1 MANIQNNKLKLEKH
15 QQKAYENV
23 ERLFDE
29 NGRAAV
35 IFPTG
40 CGKSFVVLKYILE
53 HPDDRILFLSPRNAI
68 KEQMYEYIVRYI
80 GGDFRPIE
88 EIKAESGS
96 VKQVAQQYIP
106 NIECMLYQTIMG
118 LGEKDSI
125 DEVIEKLKPDLI
137 VVDEMH
143 HLKTRKA
150 GIDSEDITDEI
161 DDDIVNG
168 KDIIDNEE
176 RINQENKWGQKFKQ
190 LLEMYPQAKLLGLS
204 ATPIRNDG
212 TNVVEKLFED
222 AVAEEL
228 SLLEAIEAGIIYPP
242 KYVVPDFIR
251 EDELESL
258 LEKINSVEGERKE
271 QLKAEYD
278 ELVKKSDRAKGI
290 PELLKENITEKDGK
304 YIIFCKDIKDM
315 KEKMSKAKEWFGEI
329 DNEPEIYGIHSKDS
343 TSSQQ
348 LQAFNNTDSKHLKL
362 MYCVGMIDEGVHLK
376 SVSGV
381 ILAAK
386 TGSRPTYLQRIGR
399 TISSGKDK
407 RQSLVIDLV
416 NNNEILAN
424 EHNTQYGYEISDSEA
439 LEKLIEW
446 IENKNSGKW
455 PEYAEDKS
463 AREKAMA
470 RRLARINNKYLTYV
484 QNPDLLEE
492 LNEDSIDEIQEI
504 LQLGKT
510 IGMFEDVITIDFAN
524 GSPNGADI
532 SIDKFLH
539 GIEIKGVRR
548 DFREI
553 LEHDYFDKN
562 INMQNY
568 EEYRAWCEEHDR
580 LPRSKI
586 IMNGTRVVVAKE
598 GEKETEEQIEQR
610 LGLTRMWFFRK
621 NENTLS
627 EQEKEIRRLYEEL
640 DEQYKAESAAMRNYK
655 EYKAWCEEHDRLPRS
670 KIIMNGT
677 RVVVAKEGEK
687 ETEEQI
693 EQRLGLARMW
703 LFRKNEN
710 ALTEQEKE
718 IKRLYEKLTEQY
730 KAESAAMRN
739 YKEYKAWCEQH
750 GRLPRLNI
758 SGVNAAKKGE
768 KETEEQI
775 EQRLGSAR
783 SGLFR
788 KNENALT
795 EQEKEIRMLYKE
807 LDEQYREESTTMRN
821 YKEYEAWCEQHGKL
835 PRTGISGVN
844 ATKKGEKETEE
855 QIEQRLGSARMWF
868 FSRNEN
874 TLTEQE
880 KEIRRLYEELTE
892 QYKEESTAMKNCKEY
907 KAWCEQHG
915 RLPRPYMEDVEE
927 IEKRLGKSRL
937 RFFAYI
943 KKNSKKLTEEEQTIK
958 ELYKELDE
966 QYREESPAM
975 KNYKEYEAWCEQHG
989 KLPRT
994 GINGVNAAKKG
1005 KKETEEQIEQ
1015 RLGLTR
1021 MWSFRKNENTLSE
1034 QEKEIRRLYEELDE
1048 QYKAESAAMRN
1059 YKEYKAWCEQHGKL
1073 PRQTVMVNGKP
1084 VISAK
1089 EGEKETE
1096 EQIEQRL
1103 GLARRS
1109 FNATIKKKT
1118 NLTEEQEELRQLYEG
1133 LDEQY
1138 GKKQPA
1144 RNIAPTVKNVS
1155 ISESKEAEEF
1165 IEIITNEKDKK
1176 GVSHN
1181 DE

>member
-1 MANIQNNKLKLEKH
+1 MKEK
-15 QQKAYENV
+15 
-23 ERLFDE
+23 
-29 NGRAAV
+29 
-35 IFPTG
+35 
-40 CGKSFVVLKYILE
+40 
-53 HPDDRILFLSPRNAI
+53 
-68 KEQMYEYIVRYI
+68 
-80 GGDFRPIE
+80 
-88 EIKAESGS
+88 
-96 VKQVAQQYIP
+96 
-106 NIECMLYQTIMG
+106 
-118 LGEKDSI
+118 
-125 DEVIEKLKPDLI
+125 
-137 VVDEMH
+137 
-143 HLKTRKA
+143 
-150 GIDSEDITDEI
+150 
-161 DDDIVNG
+161 
-168 KDIIDNEE
+168 
-176 RINQENKWGQKFKQ
+176 
-190 LLEMYPQAKLLGLS
+190 
-204 ATPIRNDG
+204 
-212 TNVVEKLFED
+212 
-222 AVAEEL
+222 
-228 SLLEAIEAGIIYPP
+228 
-242 KYVVPDFIR
+242 
-251 EDELESL
+251 
-258 LEKINSVEGERKE
+258 RKE

-610 LGLTRMWFFRK
+610 LGL
-621 NENTLS
+621 
-627 EQEKEIRRLYEEL
+627 
-640 DEQYKAESAAMRNYK
+640 
-655 EYKAWCEEHDRLPRS
+655 
-670 KIIMNGT
+670 
-677 RVVVAKEGEK
+677 
-687 ETEEQI
+687 
-693 EQRLGLARMW
+693 
-703 LFRKNEN
+703 
-710 ALTEQEKE
+710 
-718 IKRLYEKLTEQY
+718 
-730 KAESAAMRN
+730 
-739 YKEYKAWCEQH
+739 
-750 GRLPRLNI
+750 
-758 SGVNAAKKGE
+758 
-768 KETEEQI
+768 
-775 EQRLGSAR
+775 
-783 SGLFR
+783 
-788 KNENALT
+788 
-795 EQEKEIRMLYKE
+795 
-807 LDEQYREESTTMRN
+807 
-821 YKEYEAWCEQHGKL
+821 
-835 PRTGISGVN
+835 
-844 ATKKGEKETEE
+844 
-855 QIEQRLGSARMWF
+855 
-868 FSRNEN
+868 
-874 TLTEQE
+874 
-880 KEIRRLYEELTE
+880 
-892 QYKEESTAMKNCKEY
+892 
-907 KAWCEQHG
+907 
-915 RLPRPYMEDVEE
+915 
-927 IEKRLGKSRL
+927 
-937 RFFAYI
+937 
-943 KKNSKKLTEEEQTIK
+943 
-958 ELYKELDE
+958 
-966 QYREESPAM
+966 
-975 KNYKEYEAWCEQHG
+975 
-989 KLPRT
+989 
-994 GINGVNAAKKG
+994 
-1005 KKETEEQIEQ
+1005 
-1015 RLGLTR
+1015 
-1021 MWSFRKNENTLSE
+1021 
-1034 QEKEIRRLYEELDE
+1034 
-1048 QYKAESAAMRN
+1048 
-1059 YKEYKAWCEQHGKL
+1059 
-1073 PRQTVMVNGKP
+1073 
-1084 VISAK
+1084 
-1089 EGEKETE
+1089 
-1096 EQIEQRL
+1096 
-1103 GLARRS
+1103 ARRS

>member
-610 LGLTRMWFFRK
+610 LGL
-621 NENTLS
+621 
-627 EQEKEIRRLYEEL
+627 
-640 DEQYKAESAAMRNYK
+640 
-655 EYKAWCEEHDRLPRS
+655 
-670 KIIMNGT
+670 
-677 RVVVAKEGEK
+677 
-687 ETEEQI
+687 
-693 EQRLGLARMW
+693 ARMW

-1021 MWSFRKNENTLSE
+1021 MWFFRKNENTLSE

-1059 YKEYKAWCEQHGKL
+1059 YKEYKAWCEQHGRL

>member
-610 LGLTRMWFFRK
+610 LGL
-621 NENTLS
+621 
-627 EQEKEIRRLYEEL
+627 
-640 DEQYKAESAAMRNYK
+640 
-655 EYKAWCEEHDRLPRS
+655 
-670 KIIMNGT
+670 
-677 RVVVAKEGEK
+677 
-687 ETEEQI
+687 
-693 EQRLGLARMW
+693 ARMW

-1059 YKEYKAWCEQHGKL
+1059 YKEYKAWCEQHGRL

>member
-40 CGKSFVVLKYILE
+40 CGKSFVVLKYIIE

-212 TNVVEKLFED
+212 TNVVERLFED

-610 LGLTRMWFFRK
+610 LGL
-621 NENTLS
+621 
-627 EQEKEIRRLYEEL
+627 
-640 DEQYKAESAAMRNYK
+640 
-655 EYKAWCEEHDRLPRS
+655 
-670 KIIMNGT
+670 
-677 RVVVAKEGEK
+677 
-687 ETEEQI
+687 
-693 EQRLGLARMW
+693 ARMW

-937 RFFAYI
+937 RFFAYL

-1005 KKETEEQIEQ
+1005 EKETEEQIEQ

-1059 YKEYKAWCEQHGKL
+1059 YKEYKAWCEQHGRL